1 MIVTRLPTTQIGEL
15 NIQAHPSFWAFC
27 CFFLLHGVIGNIYA
41 FSIYMAYMQKDP
53 SGQRP
58 YMGSVFV
65 GGNRSDVVVIAE
77 FRRAHYLRQQQRV
90 FMDIALTI
98 TK

>member
-27 CFFLLHGVIGNIYA
+27 CFFLLHGVIDNISA
-41 FSIYMAYMQKDP
+41 FSIYMAYMQKDS

-58 YMGSVFV
+58 YMGPDFV
-65 GGNRSDVVVIAE
+65 GGNRSDVVVMPV
-77 FRRAHYLRQQQRV
+77 FRCAHLRQQQTAFV
-90 FMDIALTI
+90 NIALTK